1 MSAVEDATL
10 WNKLKNFMGGTV
22 VKTITEINMLM
33 PDSILFGSL
42 LLYFLTQNI
51 SFGVFAVFIFETVLS
66 HKLVSW
72 ISSQATGPSG
82 PTAPQ
87 CRPGFKTPQFKPER
101 MFSHDTY
108 PSYAVYSITS
118 IATYLGLATS
128 TFGPT
133 MDAMGPDWASR
144 KTIAY
149 TFIGLVLI
157 AFLSARAW
165 SCESMGE
172 IVMAALIAIVSAAI
186 FFSINKSIF
195 GDEAMNF
202 LGLPYMVSKESQGA
216 PIYVCSKEETDNTK

>member
-1 MSAVEDATL
+1 MPIFFRRHTRRGFVKGINRMAATAEDSMV
-10 WNKLKNFMGGTV
+10 WIKLKNFMGGTV

-42 LLYFLTQNI
+42 LMYFLTQNA
-51 SFGVFAVFIFETVLS
+51 SFGIFAVFIFETVLS
-66 HKLVSW
+66 HKFISW

-82 PTAPQ
+82 PTSLQ

-128 TFGPT
+128 AFGPT

-144 KTIAY
+144 KTVAY
-149 TFIGLVLI
+149 TFIGLVYLLSNI
-157 AFLSARAW
+157 KIMFFLSAFI
-165 SCESMGE
+165 SS
-172 IVMAALIAIVSAAI
+172 
-186 FFSINKSIF
+186 KSKT
-195 GDEAMNF
+195 
-202 LGLPYMVSKESQGA
+202 L
-216 PIYVCSKEETDNTK
+216 